1 MFAKQS
7 KIAQNSLQRFWLIGD
22 TKQKECQMPSY
33 TTQSLAKKFAIS
45 SQTVRNAAKRA
56 GIQASK
62 AQNGRSY
69 VFTQEQAEKIAAEL
83 KRPFDVDDDE
93 DATVEETSMQ
103 EDLRE
108 QLRQKDAQIASLL
121 ATIQEQA
128 KALASNSAANQIIAA
143 SENKD
148 ILLISE
154 KTDSGTSARPITR
167 LDYLKAFFTGK
178 IGSDD

>member
-1 MFAKQS
+1 
-7 KIAQNSLQRFWLIGD
+7 
-22 TKQKECQMPSY
+22 MPSY

-56 GIQASK
+56 GIQANK

-83 KRPFDVDDDE
+83 KRPFDVGGDE
-93 DATVEETSMQ
+93 DVTVEETSIQ

-128 KALASNSAANQIIAA
+128 RALASNSAANQIIAA

-148 ILLISE
+148 LLLISE
-154 KTDSGTSARPITR
+154 KTDLGTSARPITR